1 MGDRMSSGAE
11 LLGPLLLREKYE
23 DMEGWYGRLRTW
35 PVCGAEETAMMYALS
50 SALPLNCLLGMLSVY
65 GCVRRSI
72 GKSVRDSHVAI
83 VHTNARSYQ

>member
-35 PVCGAEETAMMYALS
+35 PVCGAEETAMMYALGV
-50 SALPLNCLLGMLSVY
+50 AAELSPWYVVGIWLCSTEY
-65 GCVRRSI
+65 REVR
-72 GKSVRDSHVAI
+72 
-83 VHTNARSYQ
+83 